1 MMSLA
6 TSPNRRAYRVVE
18 YTTADGVTLRFRV
31 SPEVAA
37 VLADEGP
44 ALREMTLTDLAG
56 MKHHQHD
63 VRSGLDPERVIEG
76 IARRVARR
84 RTREARGNPWTG
96 PRHQFGC
103 FLGETRPN
111 WLGGEAIDDEGV
123 CRLCR
128 GRKLSASTYCLSC
141 DRSGRD
147 DAIPTPGERVR
158 RRAPKPARSRSGKRL
173 AGGVGR

>member
-84 RTREARGNPWTG
+84 RTREARG
-96 PRHQFGC
+96 C